1 MYLAQIYPEQ
11 QEPKYTKTNTFVYAG
26 VKKKILNVFGFFF
39 SEEIWEVG
47 YSSFLL
53 PEDKY
58 TNP

>member
-39 SEEIWEVG
+39 SEEI
-47 YSSFLL
+47 
-53 PEDKY
+53 
-58 TNP
+58 